1 MEQRHVHVHMVCM
14 FQAKR
19 RSSSTRYACTFFKL
33 LWFDDNFFP
42 SRLRREKPIYQMG
55 IESVPALQHVAVA
68 VVVVLLCSNCTQWG
82 TALAP
87 VWQRHS
93 PPADSRK
100 PEEKKERK
108 KGFKYHY
115 VYVHASIES
124 HPKGAGGSSGHIPK
138 KKEHACYG
146 LRKKEAPRV
155 SATLGASIAVV
166 LLCATLYICAV
177 SSAYVMHG

>member
-68 VVVVLLCSNCTQWG
+68 VVLLCSNCTQLG

-108 KGFKYHY
+108 KGFKYQY

-138 KKEHACYG
+138 KRTCM
-146 LRKKEAPRV
+146 LRTTQKRSPPSLRNIRRIDR
-155 SATLGASIAVV
+155 S
-166 LLCATLYICAV
+166 CAIMYNSV
-177 SSAYVMHG
+177 